1 MTARAKVSVV
11 PRKLPPMP
19 EAIVLYSIMHLG
31 EPVWAPV
38 FCGTRA
44 DADAHIAGSPCAGD
58 YALVTLT
65 PGGAT

>member
-1 MTARAKVSVV
+1 MIARAEVAVV

-31 EPVWAPV
+31 KPVWVPV
-38 FCGTRA
+38 FVGERA
-44 DADAHIAGSPCAGD
+44 DAEAHIGNTPCAGD

-65 PGGAT
+65 TGGAK